1 MSVENSESSASA
13 YHTQERKKS
22 NLAFAFF
29 CMEKDRAKDMEV
41 LYAFCRLM
49 DDIADDE
56 GPAPEAKRATLDE
69 WKREI
74 SSIYEGSDK
83 LSPLGREMKDI
94 IERRRIPQEYLQAI
108 IDGVMRDT
116 FDDEY
121 ETFED
126 VRKYCYGVAS
136 AVGLA
141 SIYVFGFK
149 NPRTKEFAE
158 SLGYALQFTNILR
171 DVVDDARTL
180 KRSYVPSCELE
191 AFGVRKEDLAD
202 PSKNPNCKKLFAFMY
217 FRAKHFFNKS
227 RRLLPAEDKR
237 SLAPALIMW
246 AIYEKI
252 LESLKGLDFE
262 IPAKPFKISKF
273 GKIRLALDAI
283 KRSKVPDAEN
293 KTYGRALVLGGGI
306 AGMQTAVRL
315 CSEGFDVELVE
326 ARANMGGR
334 ASALEWRGARLDNG
348 THALMGCYDNF
359 FGFLKSMSVDPDEYF
374 ARTSCMDFIFNG
386 GKKVK
391 VGFPEK
397 NANMLEQIF
406 LILRYC
412 KLDGFGS
419 FKNLWL
425 LAKLKMGMAPSMQGE
440 SAGEYLRRMK
450 IPEAAV
456 RNFWDPFCVSALNT
470 TLDKAS
476 AKLMTET
483 LGKCILKG
491 GDCGILYL
499 PRKAIV
505 DSFYPIAKTY
515 IEGCGGKVA
524 ASETAKG
531 IFVENGKVAGISTN
545 KRERIECDHLFS
557 AVNLGAAKQILPDAL
572 KCKTRL
578 ADISENDILNIYFTT
593 TKKVLDGEYACLI
606 GSPLHWLFDHTPR
619 IENNAEKIFLY
630 GATVSASSL
639 DNTKSAVETLIK
651 GELEKFFGKETAQ
664 SVRDVLP
671 SLYRG
676 ATISGDIKSEAAR
689 QRNAEAEADIT
700 NLHLC
705 GDWIQTGLPCTI
717 ESASKSANDLR
728 L

>member
-94 IERRRIPQEYLQAI
+94 IERRRIPEEYLQAI

-180 KRSYVPSCELE
+180 KRSYVPSRELE

-359 FGFLKSMSVDPDEYF
+359 FGFLKSMSVDPGEYF

-412 KLDGFGS
+412 KLYGFGS

-470 TLDKAS
+470 TLDKADDGNARQMHPKGRRLRHTIPS
-476 AKLMTET
+476 AQGHCRLFLSHCQNIYRGLRRKGC
-483 LGKCILKG
+483 GKRNREGNFRRERKG
-491 GDCGILYL
+491 CGNIDEQAGAHRMR
-499 PRKAIV
+499 PSVFGGQPRRRKA
-505 DSFYPIAKTY
+505 DSAGRAQMQNSPRGY
-515 IEGCGGKVA
+515 IRKRHPKHLLHDDEKGIGRRIRVPYRIA
-524 ASETAKG
+524 ASLAFRPYAEDRKQR
-531 IFVENGKVAGISTN
+531 GK
-545 KRERIECDHLFS
+545 
-557 AVNLGAAKQILPDAL
+557 
-572 KCKTRL
+572 
-578 ADISENDILNIYFTT
+578 NIP
-593 TKKVLDGEYACLI
+593 LRRDGE
-606 GSPLHWLFDHTPR
+606 R
-619 IENNAEKIFLY
+619 
-630 GATVSASSL
+630 
-639 DNTKSAVETLIK
+639 
-651 GELEKFFGKETAQ
+651 KF
-664 SVRDVLP
+664 
-671 SLYRG
+671 
-676 ATISGDIKSEAAR
+676 AR
-689 QRNAEAEADIT
+689 QHQKR
-700 NLHLC
+700 
-705 GDWIQTGLPCTI
+705 GR
-717 ESASKSANDLR
+717 SAYQGRA
-728 L
+728 